1 MAHSTGT
8 LAAGAICERGTLDII
23 VSNSSTSPIYEQV
36 ADQIR
41 AAILSGAL
49 VEGDALPSI
58 RALAN
63 DLRVSVITTKRAYAE
78 LEEAGLVD
86 TVQGK
91 GTFVAGG
98 NAELLH
104 EERLRRVEGHLAAAV
119 SEAASS
125 GVSPAELRE
134 MLDVLLES

>member
-1 MAHSTGT
+1 M
-8 LAAGAICERGTLDII
+8 LDII
-23 VSNSSTSPIYEQV
+23 IQNSNSSPIYEQI
-36 ADQIR
+36 ANQIR
-41 AAILSGAL
+41 AAILSGQLA
-49 VEGDALPSI
+49 EGDSLPSI

-78 LEEAGLVD
+78 LEAAGLVD

-104 EERLRRVEGHLAAAV
+104 EESLRRVEEHLARAIE
-119 SEAASS
+119 EAKTSS
-125 GVSPAELRE
+125 ISPDDLRE
-134 MLDVLLES
+134 MLNLLLEDA

>member
-1 MAHSTGT
+1 M
-8 LAAGAICERGTLDII
+8 DII
-23 VSNSSTSPIYEQV
+23 IQNSSSAPIYEQI
-36 ADQIR
+36 AAQIR
-41 AAILSGAL
+41 SAILSGAL
-49 VEGDALPSI
+49 AEGDPLPSI

-78 LEEAGLVD
+78 LEAAGLVD

-104 EERLRRVEGHLAAAV
+104 EESLRRVEEHLARAV
-119 SEAASS
+119 AEAKASGIS
-125 GVSPAELRE
+125 ADELRE
-134 MLDVLLES
+134 ILDLLLEE